1 VDDASAEEN
10 ESSPY
15 AKSTLAYKILMRLLK
30 GHEVKQAVIEKPI
43 DINRSQFRRDQL
55 APDFSVSSKSVR
67 LLRTS
72 YMVLKQ

>member
-1 VDDASAEEN
+1 
-10 ESSPY
+10 
-15 AKSTLAYKILMRLLK
+15 MRLLK